1 MSGTTGTG
9 TDAAGGVPYTLITA
23 APFLKRAKTFLTK
36 HPDLRGKYRNVL
48 TALRTDPFAP
58 SLRTHPLRGELEGC
72 WGVSI
77 TYDYRLVVTIRITA
91 HEIELLDIGTHD
103 EVY

>member
-1 MSGTTGTG
+1 MSGTTGSG
-9 TDAAGGVPYTLITA
+9 ANAAGGVPYTLITA
-23 APFLKRAKTFLTK
+23 APFLKRAKKLLQK
-36 HPDLRGKYRNVL
+36 HPDLRGSYQTVL
-48 TALRTDPFAP
+48 ATLRTDPFAP
-58 SLRTHPLRGELEGC
+58 SLRTHQLRGELEGC

-91 HEIELLDIGTHD
+91 REIELLDIGAHD